1 MLDQDSAA
9 PIHPGEHLAEIL
21 DELGISNAKLAAAI
35 GVAPAIIEKIVGG
48 QSPITGDAA
57 LRIGKAFRIPP
68 EFWLRL
74 QCMYELDVARLSTD
88 TDGLT
93 PLAPPVRWRA
103 RDVGRETGK
112 SPPSFPRKRESRN
125 VANND

>member
-1 MLDQDSAA
+1 MTDKDPAA

-35 GVAPAIIEKIVGG
+35 GVAPSTIEKIVGG

-57 LRIGKAFRIPP
+57 LRIGKAFRMSP

-74 QCMYELDVARLSTD
+74 QNMYELDVARLSTD
-88 TDGLT
+88 TDGIT
-93 PLAPPVRWRA
+93 PLVPPARWE
-103 RDVGRETGK
+103 G
-112 SPPSFPRKRESRN
+112 N
-125 VANND
+125 VLV